1 VGRAIRRSD
10 NKTTGTIVL
19 PVFIEDTDNP
29 EESLQSSNFKPI
41 WGVLNALKS
50 HDETLSL
57 ELDQLRTNLGRQARS
72 GGSFGNLPDKIIFD
86 LPTTIDKSFSDAL
99 KTIIIDRTT
108 DTWNFWYG
116 LLEDYIKINGNARV
130 DSKHQTSKGYNIG
143 VWCDSQRVNYK
154 KNKLSAIRIDRLNL
168 FQKVGWVWSLKDSQR
183 ENNIKHLEDFYK
195 KNGHSLVK
203 DQQIKNGIHLGNIAK
218 GFRMSY
224 QTKQLEQKWIK
235 YLVEELDFKW
245 DPTMFWWIE
254 QYKALRRWARENHSS
269 SPPRKHMVD
278 IRIGK
283 SKTESRSISLFRNK
297 CAQSYKYWHTI
308 NGKKNYNLKN
318 PPAKLTEK
326 QISAIKNIPYWTW
339 DDAMEARW
347 NRSFNALK
355 SFFERKGNTN
365 LPAKYQVTFPDGEVI
380 NLSLWQTKQRAK
392 FKAGTMELDKIEKL
406 NSLGFIWDPFLDKWN
421 QGLKEYEIHIKKTGQ
436 YTINQKFIS
445 DSEYRLGLWCTK
457 QRTKFKAGTL
467 GLDKIEKLN
476 SLGFIWDTKT

>member
-1 VGRAIRRSD
+1 LAY
-10 NKTTGTIVL
+10 NK
-19 PVFIEDTDNP
+19 
-29 EESLQSSNFKPI
+29 
-41 WGVLNALKS
+41 W
-50 HDETLSL
+50 
-57 ELDQLRTNLGRQARS
+57 
-72 GGSFGNLPDKIIFD
+72 
-86 LPTTIDKSFSDAL
+86 
-99 KTIIIDRTT
+99 
-108 DTWNFWYG
+108 
-116 LLEDYIKINGNARV
+116 
-130 DSKHQTSKGYNIG
+130 
-143 VWCDSQRVNYK
+143 
-154 KNKLSAIRIDRLNL
+154 
-168 FQKVGWVWSLKDSQR
+168 
-183 ENNIKHLEDFYK
+183 
-195 KNGHSLVK
+195 
-203 DQQIKNGIHLGNIAK
+203 
-218 GFRMSY
+218 
-224 QTKQLEQKWIK
+224 
-235 YLVEELDFKW
+235 
-245 DPTMFWWIE
+245 
-254 QYKALRRWARENHSS
+254 
-269 SPPRKHMVD
+269 
-278 IRIGK
+278 
-283 SKTESRSISLFRNK
+283 
-297 CAQSYKYWHTI
+297 
-308 NGKKNYNLKN
+308 KKNYNLKN

-339 DDAMEARW
+339 DAMEARW